1 MKREGP
7 RQGVGGDNKIK
18 GQKEAHTDAEA
29 EGTEGKESWCPGK
42 TGPGKRREVS
52 GGGWKRRDK
61 TGEAE

>member
-42 TGPGKRREVS
+42 
-52 GGGWKRRDK
+52 
-61 TGEAE
+61 